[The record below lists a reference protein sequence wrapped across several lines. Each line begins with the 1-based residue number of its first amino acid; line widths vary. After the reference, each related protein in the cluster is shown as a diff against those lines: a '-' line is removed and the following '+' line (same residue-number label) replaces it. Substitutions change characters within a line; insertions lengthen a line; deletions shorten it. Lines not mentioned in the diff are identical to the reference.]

1 MAAELTN
8 GSLYDDV
15 TTTCSTQQTNLVNAI
30 SARDTLESALNAS
43 MSSFNARLALS
54 NDIREDKND
63 IDNSPTSIRN
73 NSNSNSS
80 NEKGMKNERLHNAAK
95 AIITSLAMSK
105 TCRY

>member
-1 MAAELTN
+1 MKKK
-8 GSLYDDV
+8 
-15 TTTCSTQQTNLVNAI
+15 
-30 SARDTLESALNAS
+30 
-43 MSSFNARLALS
+43 
-54 NDIREDKND
+54 DKND

-80 NEKGMKNERLHNAAK
+80 HEKVIKNERLHNAAK

>member
-1 MAAELTN
+1 MKKK
-8 GSLYDDV
+8 
-15 TTTCSTQQTNLVNAI
+15 
-30 SARDTLESALNAS
+30 
-43 MSSFNARLALS
+43 
-54 NDIREDKND
+54 DKND

-95 AIITSLAMSK
+95 AIIASLAMSK